1 MKISFRHMAALLLAC
16 AAAAGPVSA
25 LAQAYPTKPIKLIV
39 PYAVGQGTD
48 IAARYV
54 GDELA
59 KVLKQPIF
67 IDNRPGAGGNVGT
80 QLAARSPADGY
91 TLMIGTNATHAANAF
106 LYTNP
111 GFDPQNDFD
120 PVAMVGILPLVWVT
134 APNNPI
140 TNIPEMVRAAK
151 ATPDKLDIAVTT
163 TTCHMAYELFK
174 SRAEASM
181 FPVDYKGSAQGIT
194 AVMAG
199 EVQYMVDTIT
209 SLRTAVLN
217 GQVKALGVTS
227 LRSSKL
233 LPGVKSVAEQ
243 GVPGYELVGWT
254 VLYAPKG
261 APPEA
266 VRTLSAAMNSV
277 LARADVQERLLQ
289 LGIEPQVKTG
299 DELRSFV
306 VGEKDKWG
314 QLVRGAGLK
323 PN

>member
-1 MKISFRHMAALLLAC
+1 MKILFRHLAALLLAC
-16 AAAAGPVSA
+16 TATCGH
-25 LAQAYPTKPIKLIV
+25 AQAYPTKPIKLIV
-39 PYAVGQGTD
+39 TYAVGQGTD

-80 QLAARSPADGY
+80 QVAARSPADGY

-134 APNNPI
+134 APNNAV
-140 TNIPEMVRAAK
+140 TNIVEMVRAAK

-163 TTCHMAYELFK
+163 TTCRMAYELFK

-261 APPEA
+261 VPPEA

-306 VGEKDKWG
+306 VSEKDKWG